1 MSKELRTLWETINS
15 GGYKQAHAKISKEL
29 KKHPENA
36 YYLSVSSYVYLKQNK
51 TDQALE
57 LARKVADSGPTNG
70 HVLNLLVQIFVELDL
85 VDECNSMFEAA
96 NRKAPSNVEVVDLWF
111 ETMVEAG
118 HVKGLQ
124 KASMVQQKVS
134 GQRDS
139 SLRAVFHMYLA
150 HSVSSESEK
159 KLFPMLAARILE
171 KLKPFQ
177 NVQEVYV
184 QALALKMQDVDKL
197 IEYLQTDEVKQF
209 GSLDLS
215 LMLVDTLRE
224 HGKFQQLYDVC
235 IKELETSDENWIH
248 WTNMNLA
255 AKELG
260 LFKPTHEFIKKAA
273 VTRNSTLATVEL
285 YSLEEKY
292 DAMLEALQAYFKV
305 FGSKR
310 CCIEDLTRFISLPG
324 FSDKRQS
331 WVDWLESIFDQSQKS
346 DIAAATWKVN
356 IERFKFMINE
366 DISDNTVDRNIKLY
380 QSYVHLLKEK
390 DPKDY
395 HTADDF
401 MLIAATALLKQ
412 EKTEYNLEKAAVLL
426 EIASRSDQHQ
436 FYVRLWLIR
445 IYMLLGAFTKAQV
458 HYKEL
463 SIKMLQQETLSYM
476 LGTRLSSIYP
486 NEKFLSENDDIYDQS
501 EEFPQYIKFGYN
513 KGAYTQIEGFM
524 DLHRKFKLS
533 LNRKLLD
540 IEHIKCERLM
550 SDKANSQSMEKD
562 INERLEDNRD
572 FTSMWNTNLTTTPK
586 LSDNVT
592 VGPIQSSEWAKVQ
605 QLREKIIRR
614 LINGDV
620 CEVKQ
625 LHQQMKDTLA
635 PASDEFT
642 SEEKWSLNF
651 MGTLVQHS
659 LKKEA
664 KESYDTIETQLDT
677 LPLQTPD
684 HLTWEWLHRAFTILE
699 TYSVISGYLI
709 RLKTSKTQVKS
720 NIPAGENLRTV
731 IQQKTKQIKAQ
742 ALEVKNSRNKRC
754 QKIVDML
761 SPWAEERKISSSVV
775 EDVTDSICASQ
786 DKSLTTLRN
795 VSL

>member
-29 KKHPENA
+29 KKHPDNA

-70 HVLNLLVQIFVELDL
+70 HVLNLLVQIFIELDL
-85 VDECNSMFEAA
+85 IDECNSMFEAA
-96 NRKAPSNVEVVDLWF
+96 NRKAPSNVEIVDLWF

-134 GQRDS
+134 GKRDS

-150 HSVSSESEK
+150 YSIGSESEK

-171 KLKPFQ
+171 KLKPYQ

-197 IEYLQTDEVKQF
+197 IEYLQSDEVTQF

-224 HGKFQQLYDVC
+224 HEKFRQLYDVC
-235 IKELETSDENWIH
+235 VKELETSDENWVH
-248 WTNMNLA
+248 WNNMNLA

-260 LFKPTHEFIKKAA
+260 LFEQTHAIIKKAT
-273 VTRNSTLATVEL
+273 VTRNSALAAIEL

-292 DAMLEALQAYFKV
+292 DAMLEALKEYFKV

-310 CCIEDLTRFISLPG
+310 CCIEDLTRFISMEG
-324 FSDKRQS
+324 FSDRRQT
-331 WVDWLESIFDQSQKS
+331 WVDWLESVFDEPQKS
-346 DIAAATWKVN
+346 DIATATWKVN
-356 IERFKFMINE
+356 VERFKFMVTV
-366 DISDNTVDRNIKLY
+366 DVSDSTVDRNIRLY
-380 QSYVHLLKEK
+380 QSYVHLLKDK

-401 MLIAATALLKQ
+401 LLIAASALLKK
-412 EKTEYNLEKAAVLL
+412 EKTEYKLEKAAVLL
-426 EIASRSDQHQ
+426 EVASRSDQHQ

-445 IYMLLGAFTKAQV
+445 IYMILGAFTKAQV

-540 IEHIKCERLM
+540 IERIKSERLM

-562 INERLEDNRD
+562 INDRLEDNRD
-572 FTSMWNTNLTTTPK
+572 FISMWNSGLTTAPK
-586 LSDNVT
+586 LSDT
-592 VGPIQSSEWAKVQ
+592 ITIGPIQGSEWAKTQ

-614 LINGDV
+614 LING
-620 CEVKQ
+620 EVDELKQ
-625 LHQQMKDTLA
+625 LHQQMRDTLTS
-635 PASDEFT
+635 ASDEFT
-642 SEEKWSLNF
+642 SEEKWSIDF
-651 MGTLVQHS
+651 MDTLVQHS

-664 KESYDTIETQLDT
+664 KASYDALEAQLDS
-677 LPLQTPD
+677 LPLSTPE
-684 HLTWEWLHRAFTILE
+684 HLTWEWLHRAFTVLE
-699 TYSVISGYLI
+699 TYSVVSGYLI

-720 NIPAGENLRTV
+720 NISAGEHLRTV
-731 IQQKTKQIKAQ
+731 IQQKTKLIKAQ
-742 ALEVKNSRNKRC
+742 ALEIKDSRNKRC
-754 QKIVDML
+754 QKIVDIL
-761 SPWAEERKISSSVV
+761 SPWAEERKISSSIV
-775 EDVTDSICASQ
+775 EDVIDSICASQ

>member
-1 MSKELRTLWETINS
+1 MSKELRTLWESINS

-29 KKHPENA
+29 KKHPDNA

-51 TDQALE
+51 IDQALE

-70 HVLNLLVQIFVELDL
+70 HVLNLLVQIFIELDL
-85 VDECNSMFEAA
+85 IDECNSMFEAA
-96 NRKAPSNVEVVDLWF
+96 NRKAPTNVEIVDLWF

-118 HVKGLQ
+118 HIKGLQ

-139 SLRAVFHMYLA
+139 SLRAVFHMCLA
-150 HSVSSESEK
+150 HSSCSESEK

-171 KLKPFQ
+171 KLQPYQ

-184 QALALKMQDVDKL
+184 QALALKMQSVDKL
-197 IEYLQTDEVKQF
+197 IEYLQSDEVKKF

-224 HGKFQQLYDVC
+224 NGKFQQLYGVC
-235 IKELETSDENWIH
+235 VKELESSDENWIH
-248 WTNMNLA
+248 WNNMNLA

-260 LFKPTHEFIKKAA
+260 LFEQTLEFIKRAP
-273 VTRNSTLATVEL
+273 VTRNSALAAVEI

-292 DAMLEALQAYFKV
+292 DDMLEALKAYFEV

-310 CCIEDLTRFISLPG
+310 CTIEDLTRFVSLPG
-324 FSDKRQS
+324 FFSKRQA
-331 WVDWLESIFDQSQKS
+331 WVDWLESIFDQPQNS

-356 IERFKFMINE
+356 IERFKFMITG
-366 DISDNTVDRNIKLY
+366 DITEKTVDGNIKLY
-380 QSYVHLLKEK
+380 QSYEHLLKDK

-401 MLIAATALLKQ
+401 LLIAASALLKQ
-412 EKTEYNLEKAAVLL
+412 EKTNYNIERAAVLL
-426 EIASRSDQHQ
+426 ELACRSDQHQ
-436 FYVRLWLIR
+436 FYVRLWLVR
-445 IYMLLGAFTKAQV
+445 IYMLLGAFTKAQI

-486 NEKFLSENDDIYDQS
+486 NEKWLSENDDIYGQS

-524 DLHRKFKLS
+524 ELHRKFKLS

-540 IEHIKCERLM
+540 IERIKSERLL
-550 SDKANSQSMEKD
+550 SDKANSQTMEKD

-572 FTSMWNTNLTTTPK
+572 FTSMWNSDLVETTK
-586 LSDNVT
+586 LSDSIT
-592 VGPIQSSEWAKVQ
+592 IGPIQSSEWAKTH

-614 LINGDV
+614 LINGDPN
-620 CEVKQ
+620 EIKQ
-625 LHQQMKDTLA
+625 LHQEMKDTLTSS
-635 PASDEFT
+635 SDEFT
-642 SEEKWSLNF
+642 AEEKWSVNF
-651 MGTLVQHS
+651 MDTLVQHS

-664 KESYDTIETQLDT
+664 KASYDALETQLDALNLT
-677 LPLQTPD
+677 VPEN
-684 HLTWEWLHRAFTILE
+684 LTWEWLHRAITILE
-699 TYSVISGYLI
+699 TYSVVSGYLI

-720 NIPAGENLRTV
+720 NISAGENLRTV
-731 IQQKTKQIKAQ
+731 IQQKAKQIKAQ
-742 ALEVKNSRNKRC
+742 ALEIKDSRNKRC
-754 QKIVDML
+754 QKIVDIL
-761 SPWAEERKISSSVV
+761 SPWAEERKISSSIV
-775 EDVTDSICASQ
+775 EDVIDSICASQ
-786 DKSLTTLRN
+786 DRSLTILRN
-795 VSL
+795 ISL